1 MMQPR
6 VSQRSKDLVLL
17 MPSMARVQ
25 NIMAIASAI
34 VLLTL
39 EILRSKSDWADTGV
53 TILWAVCALALILY
67 GMKRLSAHH
76 RYFGLILFGITSLK
90 VLLVDSSELE
100 GLERI
105 AAFMGTGILLLGL
118 SFAYQKATAYFQ
130 SLGEE
135 Q

>member
-1 MMQPR
+1 MSLAAGIG
-6 VSQRSKDLVLL
+6 V
-17 MPSMARVQ
+17 
-25 NIMAIASAI
+25 
-34 VLLTL
+34 LTL

-53 TILWAVCALALILY
+53 TILWALCALALILF
-67 GMKRLSAHH
+67 GMRRKTAAH
-76 RYFGLILFGITSLK
+76 RYFGLILFGLATLK
-90 VLLVDSSELE
+90 VLIVDSSELK

-105 AAFMGTGILLLGL
+105 AAFIGTGILLLIL